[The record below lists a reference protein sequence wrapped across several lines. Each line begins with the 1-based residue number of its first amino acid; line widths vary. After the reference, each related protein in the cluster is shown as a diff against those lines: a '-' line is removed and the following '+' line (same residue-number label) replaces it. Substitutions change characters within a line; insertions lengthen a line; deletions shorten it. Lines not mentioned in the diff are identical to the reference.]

1 LAVRGLI
8 YDHDGTLIDSIDLVV
23 EATNAALADAG
34 FARVTREGIMR
45 GMVYPTVARMGHHAG
60 SEDDA
65 LNSEMARRYYAEAWR
80 IGATAARPYPG
91 VRELLE
97 AIRRLGLPQAMLS
110 NNQGDFI
117 RQIMTAHDLAELL
130 DPILGEEDVSEP
142 KPSAAGILEIAR
154 RWGFS
159 PREVLLVGDSSAD
172 AGAARAAGC
181 PSVGVT
187 WGTHS
192 RANLASAGFDRL
204 IDRPD
209 ELPALIATLV
219 ES

>member
-1 LAVRGLI
+1 VAVRGLI

-23 EATNAALADAG
+23 EATNAALEDAG
-34 FARVTREGIMR
+34 FARATREGIMR
-45 GMVYPTVARMGHHAG
+45 GMIYPTVERMGYHSG
-60 SEDDA
+60 SDDDS
-65 LNSEMARRYYAEAWR
+65 LNSEIARRYYAEAWR
-80 IGATAARPYPG
+80 IGASAARPYPG

-97 AIRRLGLPQAMLS
+97 AVHRMGLPQAMLS
-110 NNQGDFI
+110 NNRGDFI
-117 RQIMTAHDLAELL
+117 RQIMTAHGLAQFV
-130 DPILGEEDVSEP
+130 DPILGEEDVTEP
-142 KPSAAGILEIAR
+142 KPSGAGIREIAR

-159 PREVLLVGDSSAD
+159 QREVLLIGDSTAD

-192 RANLASAGFDRL
+192 RPDLADAGFDRL

-209 ELPALIATLV
+209 ELPLLLASLG
-219 ES
+219 